1 LGGSIVERHSQG
13 SEGLQRFFS
22 TFPAGWPGLGLLLLR
37 TIAGGA
43 AATQGGIYLAHA
55 TEPTAGTWVLGLV
68 AIIGGLAVIAGFF
81 TPGAAV
87 AMSTATLVIAA
98 TWIPPA
104 GATFRMDR
112 VAAILVIVDGL
123 ALALLGPG
131 AHSIDAYRFGR
142 REIVLPHDLS
152 RR

>member
-1 LGGSIVERHSQG
+1 M
-13 SEGLQRFFS
+13 
-22 TFPAGWPGLGLLLLR
+22 LLLR

-43 AATQGGIYLAHA
+43 AASQAGLYLAHT
-55 TEPTAGTWVLGLV
+55 TEPTAGSWALGLF
-68 AIIGGLAVIAGFF
+68 ALISGLALIAGFF

-87 AMSTATLVIAA
+87 AVSTATLFIAV

-112 VAAILVIVDGL
+112 LAAILVIVDGL

-131 AHSIDAYRFGR
+131 AHSIDAYLFGR
-142 REIVLPHDLS
+142 REIIIPHDPPH
-152 RR
+152 R

>member
-1 LGGSIVERHSQG
+1 M
-13 SEGLQRFFS
+13 
-22 TFPAGWPGLGLLLLR
+22 LLLR

-43 AATQGGIYLAHA
+43 AASQAGLYLADA
-55 TEPTAGTWVLGLV
+55 TEPTAGSWALGLF
-68 AIIGGLAVIAGFF
+68 ALISGLALIAGFF

-87 AMSTATLVIAA
+87 AVSTATLFIAV

-104 GATFRMDR
+104 SASFRMDR

-131 AHSIDAYRFGR
+131 AHSIDAYLFGR
-142 REIVLPHDLS
+142 REIIIPHDLPH
-152 RR
+152 R